1 MYTHFFYGTALIPTL
16 LSFKKGCKS
25 LNILNFWWLSL
36 KLQSVLKKKRKKGT
50 SWLSSQHFMFARS
63 EQTVGELWLR
73 SLGVTLTFSP
83 FLLRN
88 TSTVRRSSI
97 DTILSS
103 LTVSSNLKCR
113 KKKMIRF
120 TMTPGPINTA
130 QLCGMR
136 QACDRQTTRLRT
148 LWLHAHDIFTHD
160 MPKYRTFSL
169 PIKVFHAPIIEELL
183 LYSITKWVS
192 LSPLLKKVSS
202 LL

>member
-113 KKKMIRF
+113 KKKKWYDLLWHQDRLTRHNF
-120 TMTPGPINTA
+120 A
-130 QLCGMR
+130 
-136 QACDRQTTRLRT
+136 ACDKLVTGRRHVSGPFDYTRT
-148 LWLHAHDIFTHD
+148 
-160 MPKYRTFSL
+160 TFS
-169 PIKVFHAPIIEELL
+169 PTTCQNTVRFH
-183 LYSITKWVS
+183 
-192 LSPLLKKVSS
+192 SPLKYSMRRLLKNFYFTP
-202 LL
+202 